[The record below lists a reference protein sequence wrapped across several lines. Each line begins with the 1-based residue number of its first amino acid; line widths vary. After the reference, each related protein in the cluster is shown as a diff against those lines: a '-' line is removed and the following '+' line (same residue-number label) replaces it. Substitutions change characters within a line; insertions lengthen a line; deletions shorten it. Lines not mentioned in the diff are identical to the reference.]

1 MKIFFT
7 LFLVPFLM
15 LFTSCH
21 EDIDLADRQQYLE
34 GKQIE
39 GIEFFFP
46 LGFYSASDMTPKI
59 SPDGKS
65 IAYNVPF
72 ANDDAQPGLY
82 VMDFTTQEKQL
93 LHHSG
98 YNADWS
104 PDSKWIAFNTYP
116 QIYKI
121 KTTRDSL
128 TQLTFEGSNFFP
140 DWSPDGKLIAY
151 DNTACGS
158 QVDPIPENSCGILIM
173 NSDGS
178 DKRFILESVREPDW
192 YPTGEKIISYRGVSS
207 TSIETTFPVYNFNT
221 KQTSTLTAT
230 KDKSNQNPQVSPDGS
245 RIVYWNTQGIW
256 IMDAEGKSPPKRILP
271 NHLYNPDYTGDLRL
285 WVNAPSWHPDGEHII
300 YEHFKITR
308 YDKPEPGEITPDGTL
323 VEGYITFYKVN
334 VDSALAI
341 SNL

>member
-1 MKIFFT
+1 MKNFFT

-34 GKQIE
+34 GEPIE

-59 SPDGKS
+59 SPDGMS

-128 TQLTFEGSNFFP
+128 TQLTFEGSNFSP
-140 DWSPDGKLIAY
+140 DWSPDGKLIAFNQSIQEIEIPAGTWVMNQNG
-151 DNTACGS
+151 DKKTHLINITAS
-158 QVDPIPENSCGILIM
+158 
-173 NSDGS
+173 
-178 DKRFILESVREPDW
+178 PDW
-192 YPTGEKIISYRGVSS
+192 YPSGKKIISYKGISA
-207 TSIETTFPVYNFNT
+207 TSIETRFFVYDFETGKETILSVN
-221 KQTSTLTAT
+221 QEE
-230 KDKSNQNPQVSPDGS
+230 SNQNPQVSPDGN
-245 RIVYWNTQGIW
+245 RIVFWNTQGIW
-256 IMDAEGKSPPKRILP
+256 IMDADGKSSPKRIIP
-271 NHLYNPDYTGDLRL
+271 NHLYNSKYNGDLRL
-285 WVNAPSWHPDGEHII
+285 WVTSPSWHPDGEHII